1 MPRAPQIRICQSVS
15 QSVSQSASQS
25 VAHLLIP
32 ASARAV
38 FVACAAVA
46 VAGWLEG
53 GGEGDVV
60 VAARDALQS
69 IQLLLGPDLQLTE
82 ELQKTNRATNQPKA
96 INRSIGPANLIRQ

>member
-1 MPRAPQIRICQSVS
+1 MHANSTTNQDLPVS

-38 FVACAAVA
+38 FVACAA

-82 ELQKTNRATNQPKA
+82 ELQKNNRATNQPKA